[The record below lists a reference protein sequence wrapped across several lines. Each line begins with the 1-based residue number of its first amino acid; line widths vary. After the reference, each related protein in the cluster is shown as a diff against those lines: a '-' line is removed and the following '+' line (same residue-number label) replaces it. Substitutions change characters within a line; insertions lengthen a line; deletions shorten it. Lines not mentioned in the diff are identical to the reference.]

1 MNEYRSQSPEDLN
14 RFPVLIRFL
23 NQMHSQMQNINDE
36 TERFNRLINQL
47 GEVLKEHRQEFSD
60 LESTLLDYEDYLE
73 RVKSINLPEQRNNQ
87 SPGHLASRT
96 EGREPSKS
104 EGE

>member
-1 MNEYRSQSPEDLN
+1 MNDYRSQSPEDLN

-23 NQMHSQMQNINDE
+23 NQMHSQMQNINYE
-36 TERFNRLINQL
+36 TERFNRLIDQL

-60 LESTLLDYEDYLE
+60 LQSTLLDYEDYLE

-87 SPGHLASRT
+87 SSGHLASRT